1 MPNKEE
7 AIKMRV
13 KAMEQALA
21 EIEKIEEFFKGQA
34 EDFYQKEI
42 TPMIELQAQNHLF
55 GDIAVS
61 FTCNFF
67 PNIKDEVT
75 DFLQSLSLKVIT
87 VDNYIRY
94 LKNTKDPIVSVSLD
108 KEVSYFFRPSH
119 LKELV
124 EKEGYSFESYKYDRD
139 IMPKGYA
146 ISATVPKLETDEYG
160 KVLVKKMKQN

>member
-42 TPMIELQAQNHLF
+42 TPMIEQEAQNHLF
-55 GDIAVS
+55 GDIAVTIDFDS
-61 FTCNFF
+61 Y
-67 PNIKDEVT
+67 KEDELF
-75 DFLQSLSLKVIT
+75 DSLQPLSLKIIT
-87 VDNYIRY
+87 IGDYQRY
-94 LKNTKDPIVSVSLD
+94 LRRDKDPIYGVFLD
-108 KEVSYFFRPSH
+108 DSYFFRPSY
-119 LKELV
+119 LKEIV
-124 EKEGYSFESYKYDRD
+124 EKDGYSFEPCETTLSIY
-139 IMPKGYA
+139 I
-146 ISATVPKLETDEYG
+146 ISATVPKLETDECG